1 MPSQLEPEDI
11 VERLKLCLTRRKLTA
26 DVDAALRD
34 AISEIERLRYETEY
48 RQQKMTRSEARKA
61 TKRERGGA
69 S

>member
-11 VERLKLCLTRRKLTA
+11 VECLKLCLTRRKLTA

-34 AISEIERLRYETEY
+34 AISEIERLREVDAEY
-48 RQQKMTRSEARKA
+48 RQRKLVRSEARKA
-61 TKRERGGA
+61 AKREK

>member
-1 MPSQLEPEDI
+1 MPPLEPQDI
-11 VERLKLCLTRRKLTA
+11 LARLRLSLALRKLPA

-34 AISEIERLRYETEY
+34 AIAEIERLRADAEY
-48 RQQKMTRSEARKA
+48 RQRKMARSVTRKA